1 MRNWLKMTVLSVEII
16 IFTFAVYF
24 STFGI
29 IDLLTKLLW
38 VILFDT
44 SVFYHL
50 DYSQYFE
57 NFLIVLGIMMVGFF
71 VWKINKIIFTEL
83 EHSQINLVFSGI
95 LFACLLLAEVYR
107 DISLFLYEPD
117 WLNNENGSPLM
128 MLVIVYTLFTIVGF
142 YLYKKHKSILG
153 K

>member
-1 MRNWLKMTVLSVEII
+1 MRNWLKMTVLGVEII

-44 SVFYHL
+44 SVFYRL

-57 NFLIVLGIMMVGFF
+57 NFLIVLGIVTVGFF
-71 VWKINKIIFTEL
+71 VWKINKIIFTKL

-95 LFACLLLAEVYR
+95 LLAGLLLAEVYR
-107 DISLFLYEPD
+107 DIRLFIEEPD
-117 WLNNENGSPLM
+117 WLNNENGSPLI
-128 MLVIVYTLFTIVGF
+128 MLLIVYSLFTIIGF